1 MSVITSI
8 RLGNRDL
15 ALTISPRARSALARA
30 KDSFY
35 IEMELYFSCLLRK
48 RVNFLG
54 VQRAGAVATAPLSE
68 HVRVYFRPVMT
79 RSCAVS
85 DSDDQPELEAFPLK
99 RAEAFTPRWLTIDF
113 RAGKWSGDF
122 GY

>member
-15 ALTISPRARSALARA
+15 ALKISPRARAALAHA
-30 KDSFY
+30 KEGLY

-54 VQRAGAVATAPLSE
+54 AARTGAIATAPLSE
-68 HVRVYFRPVMT
+68 HVRIYFRPVMT
-79 RSCAVS
+79 RSCAIGDTGDV
-85 DSDDQPELEAFPLK
+85 PELEAFPLK
-99 RAEAFTPRWLTIDF
+99 RAAAFMPRWLNLDY
-113 RAGKWSGDF
+113 RAGQWSGEF